1 MNIPVLN
8 LRNDSGEFVPYAV
21 IQGPPGEQGPQG
33 PSGTDIESYV
43 ISEPIDNGERGYIR
57 YKNGLQYAW
66 ARVYFSTSISS
77 SWGILY
83 ESSDVTAPAFAA
95 SFSDT
100 PTIIWGLEN
109 MSAGCMIEYYSRT
122 SSDDDNTNNTY
133 PGFVNLV
140 RPNSSSSVTGYL
152 TYLAIGKWK

>member
-21 IQGPPGEQGPQG
+21 IQGPQGEQGPQG

-66 ARVYFSTSISS
+66 ARVNFSTSISS
-77 SWGILY
+77 SRW
-83 ESSDVTAPAFAA
+83 S
-95 SFSDT
+95 
-100 PTIIWGLEN
+100 
-109 MSAGCMIEYYSRT
+109 
-122 SSDDDNTNNTY
+122 
-133 PGFVNLV
+133 
-140 RPNSSSSVTGYL
+140 
-152 TYLAIGKWK
+152 